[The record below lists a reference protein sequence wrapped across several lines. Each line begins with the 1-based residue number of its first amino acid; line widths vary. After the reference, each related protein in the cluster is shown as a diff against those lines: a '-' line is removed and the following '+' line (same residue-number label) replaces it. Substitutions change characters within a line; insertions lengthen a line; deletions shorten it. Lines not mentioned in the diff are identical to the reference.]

1 MFEQLKRLTRHT
13 AVYGIGHILSR
24 FIGFLLLPIHTNYL
38 SPEIY
43 GLASLL
49 FSSLAILNVLFS
61 YGMDVA
67 FLRYFILADSREEK
81 RRIFG
86 TCYWMILASS
96 LVFSGILA
104 AFPALFSELIF
115 RSAEYRSLIR
125 ISAGILAADAVSLLP
140 FLILRAEEKS
150 GQFVF
155 QKALNILANMVSNIV
170 LVAWLKK
177 GLEGVFVS
185 NLIASCLTL
194 FTLAP
199 VVLRWLSPVLRFRIL
214 DPVLRFGLPY
224 IPSGLAV
231 IIMDQISRFFLDR
244 IRGQAATGIFSA
256 NYKIGMFMAILVAAF
271 RFAWHPFFLSAS
283 KQADAPRVFSRVFT
297 YFLCLTFFFFL
308 AISLFLEKII
318 GFHIAGF
325 RLFGEGY
332 GSGSG
337 IVPVI
342 LLSYIAYGAYL
353 NFMVGIHLKKKTAV
367 LPWITWIGAGTAI
380 LANRLLIPAWGING
394 AAWATFLA
402 YLVMAAS
409 LYMVSRRLYPVP
421 YEWVRTLKI
430 ACSACLLAAL
440 GSLAPEGT
448 PLWIRVLLLL
458 AFFPVLYLA
467 GFFKE
472 DEKGRLKRI
481 FMSRIFRQETK

>member
-1 MFEQLKRLTRHT
+1 MKRLTRHT

-38 SPEIY
+38 KPDVY

-49 FSSLAILNVLFS
+49 FSSLAILNVLFT

-86 TCYWMILASS
+86 TCFWMILTSS
-96 LVFSGILA
+96 LFLSGILF
-104 AFPALFSELIF
+104 AFPALFSEWIF
-115 RSAEYRSLIR
+115 RSSAYRSLIR
-125 ISAGILAADAVSLLP
+125 ISAGILAADALSLLP

-155 QKALNILANMVSNIV
+155 QKALNILANMVSNII
-170 LVAWLKK
+170 LVAWLGK
-177 GLEGVFVS
+177 GLEGVFIS

-194 FTLAP
+194 CTLAP
-199 VVLRWLSPVLRFRIL
+199 VVMRWLRLVFNFRIL
-214 DPVLRFGLPY
+214 DSILHFGLPY

-231 IIMDQISRFFLDR
+231 IIMDQIGRFFLDR

-283 KQADAPRVFSRVFT
+283 RQDDAPRLFARVFT

-308 AISLFLEKII
+308 AVSLFVKEII
-318 GFHIAGF
+318 GFRIAGF

-332 GSGSG
+332 GMGAG

-380 LANRLLIPAWGING
+380 LANRLLIPTWGISG

-402 YLVMAAS
+402 YFIMAAS
-409 LYMVSRRLYPVP
+409 LYRVGRRLYPVP
-421 YEWVRTLKI
+421 YEWGRVLKI
-430 ACSACLLAAL
+430 AGIASLLAAL
-440 GSLAPEGT
+440 GASAPAGA
-448 PLWIRVLLLL
+448 RVWVRGLLMLG
-458 AFFPVLYLA
+458 FFPLLHLA
-467 GFFKE
+467 GFLKA
-472 DEKGRLKRI
+472 DEKSRLKRLW
-481 FMSRIFRQETK
+481 MRRICRQG

>member
-24 FIGFLLLPIHTNYL
+24 FIGFLLLPIHTNVL
-38 SPEIY
+38 PPEIY

-49 FSSLAILNVLFS
+49 FSSLAILNVLFT

-86 TCYWMILASS
+86 TCFWVILASS
-96 LVFSGILA
+96 LLLSGILFA
-104 AFPALFSELIF
+104 LPSLFSGLIF
-115 RSAEYRSLIR
+115 RSAEYGSLIR
-125 ISAGILAADAVSLLP
+125 ISAGILAADAVSLLS

-155 QKALNILANMVSNIV
+155 QKALNIFANLVSNLI
-170 LVAWLKK
+170 LVAGLKK

-199 VVLRWLSPVLRFRIL
+199 VVLRWLMPVFKLRIL
-214 DPVLRFGLPY
+214 DSVLRFGLPY

-231 IIMDQISRFFLDR
+231 IIMDQIGRFFLDR
-244 IRGQAATGIFSA
+244 LSGQAATGIFSA

-283 KQADAPRVFSRVFT
+283 RQEGAPRIFARVYT
-297 YFLCLTFFFFL
+297 YFMLLTFFFFL
-308 AISLFLEKII
+308 VISLFVKEITGL
-318 GFHIAGF
+318 HIAGF

-332 GSGSG
+332 GSGAG

-353 NFMVGIHLKKKTAV
+353 NFMVGIHLKQKTAV

-380 LANRLLIPAWGING
+380 LANRILIPVWGIFG

-402 YLVMAAS
+402 YLCMAAS
-409 LYMVSRRLYPVP
+409 LYGVSKRLYPVP
-421 YEWVRTLKI
+421 YEWGRTLKI
-430 ACSACLLAAL
+430 ACSACLLAAAGIL
-440 GSLAPEGT
+440 TQAGTSL
-448 PLWIRVLLLL
+448 WFRILLML
-458 AFFPVLYLA
+458 AFFPVLFLA
-467 GFFKE
+467 GFFEE
-472 DEKGRLKRI
+472 DEKGRLKGLFMRRI
-481 FMSRIFRQETK
+481 RRQA